1 MRKSKFLAMT
11 LSATLFLTVCSGCG
25 SNQETPASDSSE
37 SNTESS
43 TESNAENST
52 ESSAKSSTDSSTLT
66 VAFSQCGNQ
75 NNWKVVQTNDMK
87 EKIEG
92 AGYKYIY
99 TDAQDDTAKQVSDI
113 EDVVAQKPDYL
124 VVSPREAEGLNPVL
138 KSAMEADIPVIL
150 VDRGINGEA
159 GVDYTV
165 LNCGDFIWE
174 GTTVAQY
181 MKEQFGDERCNVVE
195 LTGTP
200 GGSVTIDRGE
210 GFAEEIA
217 KYDNINVIAS
227 QVGNFS
233 RAESQKAM
241 ENLIQAHGDEIDA
254 VYAHNDDNAIGAIQ
268 AIKAAGLNPGED
280 IRVYGID
287 GQKDALQAIVDG
299 DLENSVLCSPRF
311 GDSVLEIIEK
321 LEAGETVE
329 GFIANPGKLYTIE
342 NAEECLDE
350 AY

>member
-1 MRKSKFLAMT
+1 MRKNKLLAMV
-11 LSATLFLTVCSGCG
+11 LSATMLLGIFAGCG
-25 SNQETPASDSSE
+25 SNQKPVSE
-37 SNTESS
+37 STD
-43 TESNAENST
+43 SNAE
-52 ESSAKSSTDSSTLT
+52 SSADSNTDNNTDSNTDSSSTLT

-92 AGYKYIY
+92 VGYKYVY

-113 EDVVAQKPDYL
+113 EDIVAQKPDYL

-138 KSAMEADIPVIL
+138 KSAMEAGIPVIL

-174 GTTVAQY
+174 GVTVAGY
-181 MKEQFGDERCNVVE
+181 MKEQFGDERCNIVE

-200 GGSVTIDRGE
+200 GGSVTIDRGK
-210 GFAEEIA
+210 GFADEIA
-217 KYDNINVIAS
+217 KYDNMKIIAS

-241 ENLIQAHGDEIDA
+241 ENLIQANGDEIDA

-268 AIKAAGLNPGED
+268 AIKAAGLKPGED
-280 IRVYGID
+280 IKVYSID

-311 GDSVLEIIEK
+311 GDSVLDIIAK
-321 LEAGETVE
+321 LEAGETVDS
-329 GFIANPGKLYTIE
+329 FIANPGKLYTIE
-342 NAEECLDE
+342 NAEECLGE